1 MACVSAQSCPTLC
14 ILVDCSPP
22 GSSVHG
28 ISQARIQDW
37 LAISYSRGSS
47 QPKDGTHV
55 SCISCIGRWVLY
67 NSATWEAQQ
76 GINIKFLIVGK
87 LKISFRLKRCCCSVS
102 KSSLTLQI
110 PWTAAYL
117 SFTISQSL
125 LKFMSIE
132 SVMPF
137 NHLILCCLPPSP
149 PALSLSQHHGLFW

>member
-1 MACVSAQSCPTLC
+1 MYLFGAGIKYKVYMACVSAQSCPTLC

-102 KSSLTLQI
+102 KSSLTLCKSHGLQHTC
-110 PWTAAYL
+110 PSL
-117 SFTISQSL
+117 SPRVCSNSC
-125 LKFMSIE
+125 
-132 SVMPF
+132 P
-137 NHLILCCLPPSP
+137 
-149 PALSLSQHHGLFW
+149 LSL